1 MNENG
6 SENMTAGESKLKI
19 VNQPIN
25 RIRFRYGTECDSHG
39 VLKGRNSHG
48 NSKSYPTVHLENYF
62 GNENVHIKASL
73 YTNTD
78 PAKRHVHR
86 LIGPNCK
93 DGVCTLILDEN
104 KTAVFQN
111 ISIECI
117 GKRRVKDVIYER
129 NLKEMALDV
138 EQIREISKEES
149 KTMVSQLH
157 VVRICFQAGIV
168 EDEKPGK
175 PWRLVSEVYSDPII
189 NTKAPDSSELK
200 IVKVN
205 KNSGS
210 CAGGDV
216 IFLLCE
222 KVNKSDIK
230 IKFFQEIDGER
241 VWEEEG
247 CFTATDVHR
256 QYAIVFRTPSYR
268 SSDIGYPVEVKME
281 LFRPSDGETSEPK
294 LFIYEPLQQNKRK
307 IPDIQTAKVSNTFNT
322 IYEEDNRNNNFEGET
337 AEISLTA
344 GTCKTNETTKE
355 ETYVKSLHDAEETT
369 LQEVEEDNDVRSI
382 LSNTNFQLNN
392 ENTRQEL
399 PNVLKENSADPFLGM
414 IWDESADVCNVPT
427 CSKYLSD
434 DNDLSRYNEEL
445 LPDSIHNRILKI
457 NIKETSPEHNYSN
470 SLHKECFQEELFLK
484 FALRILK
491 VRQSFLITRNIYHLF
506 SVMHSIMKFSNNKGN
521 NILHLAIINQTK
533 YPELLNCLLKLIKTL
548 PKICVNSVNS
558 FDQTILHLAIENNEF
573 SFIHKILEAGCNPN
587 HRDKKGNT
595 AVHYTVLYNESNCL
609 KELIKFQS
617 KYNVDLNV
625 LNSEGLSPLHL
636 AMKNGN
642 LRQVEI
648 LCTGNINVNITDS
661 VNGKT
666 ALHYAVQFC
675 PEAIKVLLNHAKII
689 VHIKDSNGNTP
700 FHLAHYHQ
708 SHLALSLL
716 NKQNKMQLIKNVG
729 FESST
734 FSADD
739 ENTTKFI
746 NKFRK
751 NFNPKNNESACNKNA
766 WIDYDFENRQ
776 IAFLENS
783 VFEKICQLL
792 DPPKEGWKILAEF
805 IIDKKYIETL
815 GKYESPTKNLLKLFK
830 GNLQEFRTIIHL
842 ANLDEIMEILK

>member
-1 MNENG
+1 MEG
-6 SENMTAGESKLKI
+6 SENMTAGESNLKI
-19 VNQPIN
+19 VNEPIN
-25 RIRFRYGTECDSHG
+25 RVRFRYGAESDSHG

-48 NSKSYPTVHLENYF
+48 NLKSYPMVHLENYF
-62 GNENVHIKASL
+62 GNENVHIKAEL
-73 YTNTD
+73 YTNTV
-78 PAKRHVHR
+78 PAKRHVHK
-86 LIGPNCK
+86 LVGPNCK
-93 DGVCTLILDEN
+93 DGVCTLILDKN
-104 KTAVFQN
+104 KTAIFQN
-111 ISIECI
+111 ISIECV
-117 GKRRVKDVIYER
+117 GKRRVQDVIYER
-129 NLKEMALDV
+129 NLKEMALNVD
-138 EQIREISKEES
+138 QIREISKEES
-149 KTMVSQLH
+149 EMLISQLH

-168 EDEKPGK
+168 DDEKPGK
-175 PWRLVSEVYSDPII
+175 PWRLISKVYSDPII
-189 NTKAPDSSELK
+189 NTKAPDSNELK

-210 CAGGDV
+210 CVGGDV

-247 CFTATDVHR
+247 CFTATDVHH
-256 QYAIVFRTPSYR
+256 QYAIVFRTPGYR
-268 SSDIGYPVEVKME
+268 LWDIDYPVEVKME

-307 IPDIQTAKVSNTFNT
+307 VPDIQTAKVSNTFNT
-322 IYEEDNRNNNFEGET
+322 IYEEDNRNNNFGGET
-337 AEISLTA
+337 AETSLTA
-344 GTCKTNETTKE
+344 GICKTNETTKE
-355 ETYVKSLHDAEETT
+355 ETYVKSLYDTEEIT
-369 LQEVEEDNDVRSI
+369 LQEVEEDNDVR
-382 LSNTNFQLNN
+382 FQLNN
-392 ENTRQEL
+392 ENMRQEL
-399 PNVLKENSADPFLGM
+399 YNKLKDNSADPFFGM
-414 IWDESADVCNVPT
+414 NWDESTDVSNVPT

-434 DNDLSRYNEEL
+434 DDDLSGSNEEL
-445 LPDSIHNRILKI
+445 LPDSIYNRILKI
-457 NIKETSPEHNYSN
+457 NIKENSLEHNN
-470 SLHKECFQEELFLK
+470 STSLNKECFQEELLLK
-484 FALRILK
+484 FALRTLK
-491 VRQSFLITRNIYHLF
+491 VLQSFLITRNIHHLF
-506 SVMHSIMKFSNNKGN
+506 SVMHSIMKFSNNKRN

-533 YPELLNCLLKLIKTL
+533 YPELLKCLLKLIKTL
-548 PKICVNSVNS
+548 PKICVNSVNN
-558 FDQTILHLAIENNEF
+558 FDQTILHLAIKNNEF
-573 SFIHKILEAGCNPN
+573 SCIHKILDAGCNPN

-595 AVHYTVLYNESNCL
+595 AVHYTILYNESNCL
-609 KELIKFQS
+609 KELIKFQG

-636 AMKNGN
+636 AVKNGN

-689 VHIKDSNGNTP
+689 VHLKDSNGITP

-708 SHLALSLL
+708 SYLALSLL
-716 NKQNKMQLIKNVG
+716 NKQNRMQLIKNVG
-729 FESST
+729 SESST
-734 FSADD
+734 FSAED

-751 NFNPKNNESACNKNA
+751 NFNSKNNESACNKNA

-792 DPPKEGWKILAEF
+792 DPPKDGWKILAEF
-805 IIDKKYIETL
+805 IIDKKYIETV

-830 GNLQEFRTIIHL
+830 GNLQEFRTIVHL